1 MQVPAQITFHQMEHD
16 AAVEERIREKL
27 AKLEQL
33 HDGII
38 SARVVVERAYHH
50 HDHDSGPVNV
60 RFELGLSGNRTII
73 GGGPGTKNDAFVDAH
88 AALKAAFEA
97 CKRQLIDH
105 VEKER
110 RHTKVHEVPPH
121 GVVTRLDPTGE
132 FGFLQT
138 SDGLDVYF
146 HRNAVVEGSFDDLAI
161 GDAIRFILHA
171 EEGVQGPQAA
181 SVQALGK
188 HALPPVEA
196 VRSS

>member
-1 MQVPAQITFHQMEHD
+1 MQTPVQITFHQMEP
-16 AAVEERIREKL
+16 AADVEERIREKV
-27 AKLEQL
+27 AKLEHL
-33 HDGII
+33 HDRII
-38 SARVVVERAYHH
+38 SCRVVVERAYHH
-50 HDHDSGPVNV
+50 QDHDSGPVTV
-60 RFELGLSGNRTII
+60 RFELTLPNNKTIVS
-73 GGGPGTKNDAFVDAH
+73 GGPGTKNEAFDDVH
-88 AALKAAFEA
+88 VALKAAFEA
-97 CKRQLIDH
+97 CKRQLLDH
-105 VEKER
+105 VDKER

-138 SDGLDVYF
+138 ADGLDVYF
-146 HRNAVVEGSFDDLAI
+146 HRNAVVETSFDDLKP

-181 SVQALGK
+181 SVQLLGK